1 MISLLR
7 RNAILVP
14 RFGTCE
20 GVTMSDGDVGHGHA
34 FALVANATEPM
45 LVARSAGPLRHEL
58 AGPMIDCNFDAADN
72 DRDGEEHAR
81 EVADQRMAATS
92 GRVVLND

>member
-1 MISLLR
+1 
-7 RNAILVP
+7 
-14 RFGTCE
+14 
-20 GVTMSDGDVGHGHA
+20 MSDGDVGRGHA
-34 FALVANATEPM
+34 LALAANATEQM